1 MRVRVLLA
9 DDHTVVRRGLV
20 NLLTASGS
28 CEVVA
33 EAADGEEAVQAVA
46 RHRPQVA
53 ILDIGMPRLNGLEAA
68 RRIRQHHPETRILVL
83 TAHGEDEYVL
93 PLVRAG
99 VAGYLLKDS
108 AVDDLLDAVR
118 AVAAGRTWFAP
129 RAAEASAA
137 SLASGKPAP
146 DDPFDALSEREREV
160 FHLTVQGKTQKEIG
174 GALGISSK
182 TVENHRAKVMQKLG
196 ASSAAELV
204 RYAARR
210 GWL

>member
-1 MRVRVLLA
+1 MRIRVLLA

-20 NLLTASGS
+20 ALLVSSGA

-33 EAADGEEAVQAVA
+33 EAADGEEAVAA
-46 RHRPQVA
+46 ARRHRPQVA
-53 ILDIGMPRLNGLEAA
+53 ILDVSMPRLNGLEAA
-68 RRIRQHHPETRILVL
+68 RRIRVQLPETRILIL
-83 TAHGEDEYVL
+83 TAHGEDEYIL

-108 AVDDLLDAVR
+108 AVDELIDAVR
-118 AVAAGRTWFAP
+118 TVAAGRTWFGA
-129 RAAEASAA
+129 RATEAIAA
-137 SLASGKPAP
+137 SVASGKASP
-146 DDPFDALSEREREV
+146 DDPFDALTEREREV

-174 GALGISSK
+174 TALGITAK
-182 TVENHRAKVMQKLG
+182 TVENHRARIMQKLSLSG
-196 ASSAAELV
+196 TAELV